1 MAGEH
6 RYRLRTVWSGA
17 TRGPTWG
24 PTTDYAQ
31 YSREYT
37 VEIDGKP
44 TFTGS
49 ADPAF
54 LGDPALAN
62 PEDWLLAALSACHML
77 SYLAIAARARLAVQ
91 SYRDDATATM
101 VDARG
106 GGHFTEA
113 ILRPTMVI
121 ADAGQL
127 EKALQFHDLAHKH
140 CFIANS
146 VNFPV
151 RHLPEVTAGDA
162 TA

>member
-6 RYRLRTVWSGA
+6 HYRLRTIWTGA
-17 TRGPTWG
+17 AAG
-24 PTTDYAQ
+24 PTTSFEQ
-31 YSREYT
+31 YSRTYS

-44 TFTGS
+44 ATTGS

-54 LGDPALAN
+54 LGDPALPN

-77 SYLAIAARARLAVQ
+77 TYLAVCARARIQVIA
-91 SYRDDATATM
+91 YRDDATATM
-101 VDARG
+101 MEERG

-113 ILRPTMVI
+113 TLRPDVVI
-121 ADAGQL
+121 DDAGQL
-127 EKALQFHDLAHKH
+127 QKARALHTSAHKI

-151 RHLPEVTAGDA
+151 RHVAEVRARAA

>member
-1 MAGEH
+1 MMADEH
-6 RYRLRTVWSGA
+6 RYRLRTVWTGA
-17 TRGPTWG
+17 ARGPTA
-24 PTTDYAQ
+24 DYAR

-44 TFTGS
+44 ILTGS

-54 LGDPALAN
+54 LGDPTLAN

-77 SYLAIAARARLAVQ
+77 SYLAIAARSRIAVL

-101 VDARG
+101 VTTQG
-106 GGHFTEA
+106 GGQFSEA
-113 ILRPTMVI
+113 ILRPAVVI
-121 ADAGQL
+121 ADAGHLERAVQL
-127 EKALQFHDLAHKH
+127 HDLAHKQ

-151 RHLPEVTAGDA
+151 RHLPEVGAGDA

>member
-1 MAGEH
+1 MADQH
-6 RYRLRTVWSGA
+6 QYRLRTVWTGA
-17 TRGPTWG
+17 AQG
-24 PTTDYAQ
+24 PTTDYAR

-37 VEIDGKP
+37 VEIEGKP

-77 SYLAIAARARLAVQ
+77 SYLAIAARARIAVL

-101 VDARG
+101 VVVPG
-106 GGHFTEA
+106 GGHFSEA
-113 ILRPTMVI
+113 ILRPAVVI
-121 ADAGQL
+121 ADAAQL
-127 EKALQFHDLAHKH
+127 EKAVRLHDLAHKQ

-151 RHLPEVTAGDA
+151 RHLPEVSAAEA
-162 TA
+162 TG

>member
-6 RYRLRTVWSGA
+6 RYRLRTVWTGA
-17 TRGPTWG
+17 ARG
-24 PTTDYAQ
+24 PTTDYAH

-44 TFTGS
+44 TLTGS
-49 ADPAF
+49 ADPAYH
-54 LGDPALAN
+54 GDPALAN

-77 SYLAIAARARLAVQ
+77 SYLAIAARARIAVL

-101 VDARG
+101 VEAQG

-113 ILRPTMVI
+113 ILRPAVVI

-127 EKALQFHDLAHKH
+127 QKAVQFHDLAHNQ

-151 RHLPEVTAGDA
+151 RHLPEVTAGNA
-162 TA
+162 IA